1 MSKGVIRL
9 PEWLTI
15 DEAAEYLKCSRST
28 IYRRIKDGELR
39 LHKSGKLSRILKE
52 DLDQLFVE
60 KTD

>member
-52 DLDQLFVE
+52 DLDRLFVG
-60 KTD
+60 KTV